1 MCRLSWR
8 FSFFLLQ
15 KIHNVDVF
23 MNALKDR
30 GVLVGGVKGKIN
42 GSYRCMEYDALL
54 SSIISKFGPI
64 NIPLS
69 TFDAPLRAFNVT
81 YARFYRTQEIDIYPP
96 SRVSH
101 PVCSGNVFFAW
112 QIN

>member
-1 MCRLSWR
+1 
-8 FSFFLLQ
+8 
-15 KIHNVDVF
+15 

-81 YARFYRTQEIDIYPP
+81 YTRFYRTQEFDIYPP
-96 SRVSH
+96 VARVS
-101 PVCSGNVFFAW
+101 PPRSENVLFTW
-112 QIN
+112 KINKPATLCLVLM